1 MCLDAAGASVGDPI
15 KGQYCEDDDDCDD
28 GNTCDTTYKICCAT
42 GKTNHLLLTQV
53 INDRDIRLFSTHK
66 RFNFVL
72 VDLLFG
78 TKVMVSDGKAID
90 NIYRARETVL
100 SWS

>member
-1 MCLDAAGASVGDPI
+1 MDGNIVGKPI

-28 GNTCDTTYKICCAT
+28 GDACDATNNICCT
-42 GKTNHLLLTQV
+42 TSKTNHLLLTKV
-53 INDRDIRLFSTHK
+53 INDREIRLFTTHK

-78 TKVMVSDGKAID
+78 TKVMVSEG
-90 NIYRARETVL
+90 
-100 SWS
+100 